1 MPANSFRVD
10 ADEHRCA
17 QFSSGCVFFLLYAIL
32 IARKNPLMPSAVR
45 SERPEVDAAVFYEYI
60 IHTAVAE
67 NVCGFRK
74 AAVIQIEAYDGGRT
88 KLQ

>member
-17 QFSSGCVFFLLYAIL
+17 QFPSGCVFFLLYAIL

-45 SERPEVDAAVFYEYI
+45 SELPEVDAAVFYEYI

>member
-1 MPANSFRVD
+1 M
-10 ADEHRCA
+10 
-17 QFSSGCVFFLLYAIL
+17 
-32 IARKNPLMPSAVR
+32 K
-45 SERPEVDAAVFYEYI
+45 VDAAVFYEYII

>member
-1 MPANSFRVD
+1 MNDIRFRF
-10 ADEHRCA
+10 A
-17 QFSSGCVFFLLYAIL
+17 
-32 IARKNPLMPSAVR
+32 
-45 SERPEVDAAVFYEYI
+45 EVDAAVFYEYI